1 MHRHLLIRVCLA
13 TILWSPSLCAQERR
27 AKEKPTPDVIGQAAG
42 ITVLREEF
50 DGGGPVLKSIPAEDM
65 DGSGWQ
71 TSDAKIAPR
80 RENGQLVSGGEGGVA
95 GIMLPP
101 LSPHGEVTITA
112 SLNVRTGP
120 ALVLGFTEAV
130 RHPKDGSTGPL
141 LRITGDG
148 RLQVQQDADTR
159 VGEAVIP
166 RVPKKPVTLV
176 ILYRCWDKTLSVA
189 AGGKEILRGVLPN
202 APAVPHRCFTVAYE
216 ADEAKAGPALDA
228 VQIDYVPV
236 ARPAPMIPH
245 KTVTVQDTTLAGIA
259 KAIAAANTM
268 SGPDNIIEVSIP
280 KGDYRFL
287 DADGAKD
294 AQVFLALG
302 LKHLIINWNNSTI
315 TIGNPDRGLFSLSHG
330 KHVTVRNIAG
340 IDYPTDNLPFTQGT
354 VRAMNDAART
364 FDLEIDE
371 GHPLPTNDFFA
382 RALKGGQNWGQLID
396 PARPGAR
403 APGAAM
409 EYFIKDIQPLQGRL
423 FRFVADRQ
431 LYGFRVGGRYAH
443 CPRAGNEIFRI
454 FGAEDIRLENI
465 TGHSCANFWSMIY
478 TSSISYYNV
487 KVLVKPGRLMSV
499 NGDIATGNQN
509 KVWIEDCW
517 FEGNAD
523 DVCHQNQGR
532 GTFITNTVL
541 RNTRRFGVWFNS
553 SEFGV
558 VKECQFDSLGK
569 YPVCGM
575 KDPENQNAVPFS
587 SRSMLI
593 SRNSFQNLRDDAIF
607 LNWTY
612 TQNHPS
618 PEWNAYWR
626 IVGNTSTAPISIANA
641 NAVRCV
647 GNADPDGRPAQIEVE
662 HNRCKDVVVLPL
674 GR

>member
-1 MHRHLLIRVCLA
+1 MFCLVIA
-13 TILWSPSLCAQERR
+13 CLVLAEALPAQERK
-27 AKEKPTPDVIGQAAG
+27 AKETVTPNVIGQAEG
-42 ITVLREEF
+42 ITLLREEF
-50 DGGGPVLKSIPAEDM
+50 NGGGSVLKSNPAEDL

-71 TSDAKIAPR
+71 TTDAKTEPR

-101 LSPHGEVTITA
+101 LSPHGELTITV

-120 ALVLGFTEAV
+120 ALFLGFTEAV
-130 RHPKDGSTGPL
+130 RHPKDGAVGPL

-148 RLQVQQDADTR
+148 RLQVHQDVATR
-159 VGEAVIP
+159 VGEAIIP
-166 RVPKKPVTLV
+166 RVPKKPTSLT
-176 ILYRCWDKTLSVA
+176 ILYRCWDKTLSVSA
-189 AGGKEILRGVLPN
+189 SGKEILRGVLPN
-202 APAVPHRCFTVAYE
+202 APAIPHRFFTVAYE
-216 ADEAKAGPALDA
+216 ADEAKEGPALDA
-228 VQIDYVPV
+228 VRIDYVPV
-236 ARPAPMIPH
+236 ARPTPMVPH
-245 KTVTVQDTTLAGIA
+245 KSVTVQDTSLAGIA
-259 KAIAAANTM
+259 KAIQAANGM

-302 LKHLIINWNNSTI
+302 LKHLIINWNDSTI
-315 TIGNPDRGLFSLSHG
+315 TIGNPNRGLFSLSHG

-371 GHPLPTNDFFA
+371 GYPLPTNEFFQ
-382 RALKGGQNWGQLID
+382 RALTGGQNWGQLID

-403 APGAAM
+403 APGSAL
-409 EYFIKDIQPLQGRL
+409 EYYIKDYQPLQGRI

-431 LYGFRVGGRYAH
+431 LFGFRVGGRYAH

-478 TSSISYYNV
+478 TSSISYHNV
-487 KVLVKPGRLMSV
+487 KVLMKPGRLMSV

-509 KVWIEDCW
+509 KLWIEDCI

-532 GTFITNTVL
+532 GTFITNTVF

-558 VKECQFDSLGK
+558 VKDCQFDGLGK
-569 YPVCGM
+569 YAVCGM
-575 KDPENQNAVPFS
+575 KDPENQNSVPFS
-587 SRSMLI
+587 SRSILVT
-593 SRNSFQNLRDDAIF
+593 RNSFQNLKDDAIF
-607 LNWTY
+607 LTWTY
-612 TQNHPS
+612 TQNHPA
-618 PEWNAYWR
+618 PEWNSYWR
-626 IVGNTSTAPISIANA
+626 IVGNSSTAPIRIANA
-641 NAVRCV
+641 KAVRCV
-647 GNADPDGRPAQIEVE
+647 GNGDPNGRPAQITIDKSRCTEVE
-662 HNRCKDVVVLPL
+662 VLPQ
-674 GR
+674 GP